1 MFQKLFCVYCTLFSI
16 VALSQG
22 KDVKVKYIESSI
34 VIDGLLDE
42 EPWNTIEP
50 AKDFWQYFPTDT
62 IQAKGQ
68 TEIRF
73 LYDDAKLYVGIKIN
87 SIGDNYVVPS
97 LRRDF
102 RAGGS
107 DNITLMFDTFNDG
120 QNAFLFGSNP
130 EGVRREALVSGGGTD
145 LRGFTTSWDTKWV
158 GETTKHDGYYICE
171 WAIPLS
177 AFKYREGE
185 TKWRFNSYQFDT
197 QGNERNTWIQIPQN
211 QFIFNLAYMGDMVFE
226 KPLGN
231 SKSPISIIPYINA
244 IAGQDRELPEDFS
257 EFKFGGDARFTI
269 GNSLNLDATINPD
282 FSQVEVDNAITNLT
296 RFEIGLPERRQFF
309 IENSDLFADFGDPR
323 AANPF
328 FSRRIGIASDLDGNT
343 IQNDIIAGARLSGK
357 LNNNFRVGLLNMQT
371 ARDQENNIAANNNA
385 VLALQHKVFSRS
397 NISAIFVNR
406 QKTGSE
412 DFVATTD
419 IDIIP
424 EGGEEEDETTE
435 QTQYNRLVGI
445 DYNLANQDNSWNGK
459 FWLHKSFTP
468 EVEGND
474 LSSGLRLEYNRNN
487 WRVLNSALF
496 VGENFNSDLGFIPRK
511 DIFRNFTRVERL
523 IFPKKGKINRHI
535 FSLASFFVWRPEQDF
550 VKGDHTYSPRWE
562 AEFKNTSNLSVR
574 LRSRYTLLF
583 DSFDPSRSDNGLEL
597 AEGTDYFYE
606 SAEIEYESDTRKVF
620 SYNVNTEFG
629 EFFNGDRVTV
639 RAGANLRLQPHL
651 LIGLNA
657 RYDKI
662 DLPAPFSDND
672 IWLISPR
679 IDVTFSKSI
688 FWNTLVQYSSLD
700 DNFGINSRLQWRF
713 APLSDLFLV
722 YNDNYFTDNTFA
734 PRFRSINLKLTY
746 WLYL

>member
-1 MFQKLFCVYCTLFSI
+1 MIKTLLCFFLLSLSFFGFCQKKEVS
-16 VALSQG
+16 
-22 KDVKVKYIESSI
+22 VKFINAPINV
-34 VIDGLLDE
+34 DGTLDE
-42 EPWNTIEP
+42 ASWKKTRAATN
-50 AKDFWQYFPTDT
+50 FWQYFPTDT
-62 IQAKGQ
+62 IQAVGQ
-68 TEIRF
+68 TEIKF
-73 LYDDAKLYVGIKIN
+73 LYDDSKLYVGIKIYTQ
-87 SIGDNYVVPS
+87 GDDYIVPS

-107 DNITLMFDTFNDG
+107 DNITLVFDTFNDG

-158 GETTKHDGYYICE
+158 GESRKYDGYYICE
-171 WAIPLS
+171 WAIPIS

-185 TKWRFNSYQFDT
+185 TRWRFNSYQFDT
-197 QGNERNTWIQIPQN
+197 QGNERNTWVQIPQN
-211 QFIFNLAYMGDMVFE
+211 QFIFNLAYMGDMIFE

-231 SKSPISIIPYINA
+231 SKSPISIIPYVNA
-244 IAGQDRELPEDFS
+244 IAGEDRATPENFS
-257 EFKFGGDARFTI
+257 DIKLGGDARFTI

-282 FSQVEVDNAITNLT
+282 FSQVEVDNAITNLS
-296 RFEIGLPERRQFF
+296 RFEVGLPERRQFF
-309 IENSDLFADFGDPR
+309 IENSDLFADFGDSR

-328 FSRRIGIASDLDGNT
+328 FSRRIGIAQDQEGNT

-357 LNNNFRVGLLNMQT
+357 LNTNFRVGLLNLQT
-371 ARDQENNIAANNNA
+371 AQDTDNRIAANNNA
-385 VLALQHKVFSRS
+385 VIALQHRVFSRS

-406 QKTGSE
+406 QKTE
-412 DFVATTD
+412 RQDRTAID
-419 IDIIP
+419 IDVIP
-424 EGGEEEDETTE
+424 EDNTEEETTST
-435 QTQYNRLVGI
+435 QTQYNRLVGL

-468 EVEGND
+468 EVQDND
-474 LSSGLRLEYNRNN
+474 FSSGLRLEYNRNN

-523 IFPKKGKINRHI
+523 FFPKRGKINRHI
-535 FSLASFFVWRPEQDF
+535 FSLASFFVWRPELDF

-562 AEFKNTSNLSVR
+562 AAFKNTSNLSVR

-583 DSFDPSRSDNGLEL
+583 NSFDPSRSDDGLAL
-597 AEGTDYFYE
+597 AAGTDYYYN
-606 SAEIEYESDTRKVF
+606 SAEIQFQSDSRKVF
-620 SYNVNTEFG
+620 SYDISTEFG
-629 EFFNGDRVTV
+629 EFFNGDRVTT
-639 RAGANLRLQPHL
+639 RANASLRLQPHL
-651 LIGLNA
+651 LIGLNT

-662 DLPAPFSDND
+662 DLPAPFSSND
-672 IWLISPR
+672 IWLIRPR